1 MMFTMFPYWRLST
14 RDESIA
20 CGHETQADKSF
31 QQKNYDYKTY
41 STYKNYLYNKD
52 GVLEETCAPT
62 HRLA

>member
-1 MMFTMFPYWRLST
+1 MFTMFPYWRLST

-20 CGHETQADKSF
+20 LGHETQADKSF
-31 QQKNYDYKTY
+31 QQKNYSYKTY

-62 HRLA
+62 HHLA